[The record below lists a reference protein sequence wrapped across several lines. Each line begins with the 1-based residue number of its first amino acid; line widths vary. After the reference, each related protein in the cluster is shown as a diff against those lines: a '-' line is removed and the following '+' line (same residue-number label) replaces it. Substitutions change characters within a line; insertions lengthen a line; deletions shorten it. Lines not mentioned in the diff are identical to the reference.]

1 MRVRVQARVL
11 RTIDKV
17 GGLDEYLLGDRPGR
31 IKELGPGGW
40 ALRWRLLGTES
51 VRERYRAERRRLG
64 LPEEGIAAEMGVG
77 RTGEVVR
84 GEVLEGQ
91 YEAFDE
97 ELDEVDRRAGEEG
110 EEEDGAGV
118 VVGEGEGEGE
128 FMEEDGGRVV
138 SREKV

>member
-1 MRVRVQARVL
+1 ML

-51 VRERYRAERRRLG
+51 VRERYRVERRRLG
-64 LPEEGIAAEMGVG
+64 VPEEGIAVEMGVG
-77 RTGEVVR
+77 RTGEVVW

-91 YEAFDE
+91 YEAFDG

-110 EEEDGAGV
+110 EEGDCV
-118 VVGEGEGEGE
+118 VVGEGEAGEERE
-128 FMEEDGGRVV
+128 FMEEDGGREGL
-138 SREKV
+138 RERV

>member
-110 EEEDGAGV
+110 EEDGAGV
-118 VVGEGEGEGE
+118 VVGEGGEERE
-128 FMEEDGGRVV
+128 FMDEDGGKEG
-138 SREKV
+138 SRERV

>member
-1 MRVRVQARVL
+1 ML

-31 IKELGPGGW
+31 IKELGPAGW
-40 ALRWRLLGTES
+40 ALRWRLLGTEN

-84 GEVLEGQ
+84 SEVLEGQ

-97 ELDEVDRRAGEEG
+97 ELDKVDRSMGEEG
-110 EEEDGAGV
+110 EEQGEEEGAGV
-118 VVGEGEGEGE
+118 VVGEGGGREERE
-128 FMEEDGGRVV
+128 FMEEDGGRVGSGERV
-138 SREKV
+138 